1 MMGGWKKKSGWIQ
14 IPPASCVPFIFP
26 FLFLSQLSVCLIV
39 SRVRAYLTTDQH
51 FDCHMLLFAIR
62 YVTLNINKLD
72 FDKNK
77 ACFVA
82 SMVVSLYTPNYL
94 AHVLRRQ
101 QIYSSFTGH
110 VCVMYLFHVFFF
122 VHHP

>member
-1 MMGGWKKKSGWIQ
+1 MVNDKI
-14 IPPASCVPFIFP
+14 
-26 FLFLSQLSVCLIV
+26 
-39 SRVRAYLTTDQH
+39 RR
-51 FDCHMLLFAIR
+51 FDCHVLLFAIR

-94 AHVLRRQ
+94 ALAHELRRQ
-101 QIYSSFTGH
+101 HIYSSFTDH
-110 VCVMYLFHVFFF
+110 VPVSCFLS